1 VEQEQEEEEGRGE
14 ELTSR
19 EEQWQEP
26 SPSFRLEYL
35 GGGSWNRVCK
45 LSPNFFISFKK
56 PKNRFQGSNSARL
69 CSV

>member
-1 VEQEQEEEEGRGE
+1 MAQEQEEEEGRGEEGGRGE

-26 SPSFRLEYL
+26 SSPSFRLEYL

-45 LSPNFFISFKK
+45 QGPNFLSFKGT
-56 PKNRFQGSNSARL
+56 QA
-69 CSV
+69 

>member
-35 GGGSWNRVCK
+35 GGGSWNTVFK
-45 LSPNFFISFKK
+45 QGPNFFIF
-56 PKNRFQGSNSARL
+56 
-69 CSV
+69 